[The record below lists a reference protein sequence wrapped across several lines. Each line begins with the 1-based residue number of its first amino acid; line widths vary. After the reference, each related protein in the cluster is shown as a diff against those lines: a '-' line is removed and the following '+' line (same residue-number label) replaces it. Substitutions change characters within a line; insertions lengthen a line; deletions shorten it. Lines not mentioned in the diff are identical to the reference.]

1 MKVIGLAGEVG
12 CGKSTVARELAKEK
26 GIVWVDLDRI
36 AWETYRSRTST
47 YWRLVSRYGK
57 GILGSDGAIDRRRL
71 GRIVFSDS
79 DAREDLNAIVHP
91 AVTDRLR
98 EIIRQEKE
106 RGTKVLLV
114 EGALLTSSPYVERT
128 LFDGILWLEADR
140 SVRRERLRSDGR
152 EDQIER
158 TLPPPEEERV
168 IRIDAAGPVAQTV
181 TEVQKT
187 IESL

>member
-1 MKVIGLAGEVG
+1 M
-12 CGKSTVARELAKEK
+12 
-26 GIVWVDLDRI
+26 
-36 AWETYRSRTST
+36 
-47 YWRLVSRYGK
+47 
-57 GILGSDGAIDRRRL
+57 
-71 GRIVFSDS
+71 
-79 DAREDLNAIVHP
+79 
-91 AVTDRLR
+91 
-98 EIIRQEKE
+98 
-106 RGTKVLLV
+106 
-114 EGALLTSSPYVERT
+114 EGALLASSPYVEQT